1 MNQPNRNQAGIAL
14 GALFGLMHT
23 LWVATVG
30 LGFGQTVVDALESGH
45 FLSSNY
51 SVTAFNPVTALAGVA
66 GAVIAGYI
74 IGWIFIYIYNFTG
87 KKLDN

>member
-1 MNQPNRNQAGIAL
+1 MVRSKNQAGIAL

-23 LWVATVG
+23 LWVAAVG
-30 LGFGQTVVDALESGH
+30 VGIGQPIVDALESGH

-51 SVTAFNPVTALAGVA
+51 SVTAFDPVTALTGII

-74 IGWIFIYIYNFTG
+74 IGWIFIYVYNFTG
-87 KKLDN
+87 KKLDS